1 LGDGRPVPLV
11 RLFSLFHAG
20 GGLISVASLEP
31 LRRIHAALH
40 EHVDG
45 LRFAAED
52 ATGAEPLMPPEAQ
65 RADVLQHG
73 AAVEELLHA
82 LGVELDVLAQKMR
95 DEEGAGRVS

>member
-1 LGDGRPVPLV
+1 VPLV

-20 GGLISVASLEP
+20 GGRVSIAALDP
-31 LRRIHAALH
+31 LRRIHATLH

-52 ATGAEPLMPPEAQ
+52 ATDAEPFMPLAAQ

-73 AAVEELLHA
+73 AAVEGLLHA
-82 LGVELDVLAQKMR
+82 LGAELDVLAQKMR
-95 DEEGAGRVS
+95 DEEGAERVS

>member
-1 LGDGRPVPLV
+1 VPLV

-20 GGLISVASLEP
+20 GGQISIASLDP

-52 ATGAEPLMPPEAQ
+52 ATDAESLMPPEAQ

-73 AAVEELLHA
+73 AADAELLHA
-82 LGVELDVLAQKMR
+82 LGVELDVLAQKVS
-95 DEEGAGRVS
+95 DEEGAGYVS